1 MVITEPA
8 IPSARLLGL
17 DLKLSPSNMPR
28 MLNKDLT
35 RVMQSLSRIRQNRVS
50 KRKAL

>member
-8 IPSARLLGL
+8 IPSAQLLGL

-35 RVMQSLSRIRQNRVS
+35 RVMQSLSRVRQNRVS